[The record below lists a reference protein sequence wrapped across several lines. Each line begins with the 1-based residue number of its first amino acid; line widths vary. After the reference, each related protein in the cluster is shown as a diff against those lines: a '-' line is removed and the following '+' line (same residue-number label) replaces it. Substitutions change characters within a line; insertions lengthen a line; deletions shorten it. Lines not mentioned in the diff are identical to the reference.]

1 MPLTIYGVA
10 YSVNK
15 VPRMAQVAHEEGW
28 EMASHGC
35 RWIEHYD
42 LEPKRE
48 KELIREGVKIF
59 QSLSPEVC
67 CSLRRSIT
75 WLMTSG

>member
-1 MPLTIYGVA
+1 MYLMISTDLL
-10 YSVNK
+10 
-15 VPRMAQVAHEEGW
+15 
-28 EMASHGC
+28 

-59 QSLSPEVC
+59 QSLSPEVRVH
-67 CSLRRSIT
+67 LLYGR
-75 WLMTSG
+75 L